1 MRVNHLTR
9 EARAVVPAEAKIKAW
24 IEVRK
29 YYRGATEPHFYHA
42 QHNLIL
48 NKGLD
53 HGLANWGGII
63 WHPVEDEQYRG
74 FEQMFVYV
82 AVGTGTAAPAT
93 TQTGL
98 QNELARTAANLWL
111 GAGRTRTRLS
121 NGVYRVTFTRAF
133 NYNQANG
140 NLTEFGGSHS
150 GDSADGTHTR
160 ELFRDSGGNPIV
172 ITKTSNERLAITYHF
187 EVTLTPTVQTDQGS
201 INLVDQNNNVVITR
215 LVRGLWIAN
224 PYYDFPDYLGFLG
237 EKFNGDPTGDR
248 IGHWTTSQ
256 AANMTYLDTSDVN
269 GGLYGARLAY
279 TNGTYYRDVEGERGP
294 EASNVSIFAYGL
306 AGVVDWQVSYKL
318 RFVNSAGSDNPIQK
332 NKDYRLR
339 LALRLSVSRL

>member
-9 EARAVVPAEAKIKAW
+9 EARAVVPAAVKIKAW

-63 WHPVEDEQYRG
+63 IHPVENVEYCG

-98 QNELARTAANLWL
+98 QNEIARTAANLGL

-121 NGVYRVTFTRAF
+121 NGVHRVTFTRAF
-133 NYNQANG
+133 DYSQANG

-150 GDSADGTHTR
+150 GNAADGTHTR
-160 ELFRDSGGNPIV
+160 ELFRDGGGNPIV
-172 ITKTSNERLAITYHF
+172 ITKTVDERLAITYHF

-201 INLVDQNNNVVITR
+201 IDLLDQSNNVVLTR
-215 LVRGLWIAN
+215 LVRGLWTGAGTDPFHDYGGLIGDNGRAN
-224 PYYDFPDYLGFLG
+224 A
-237 EKFNGDPTGDR
+237 

-256 AANMTYLDTSDVN
+256 ASSMTYSSGN
-269 GGLYGARLAY
+269 SANNAYGARLAY
-279 TNGTYYRDVEGERGP
+279 TNGNYYRDVEGERGP
-294 EASNVSIFAYGL
+294 EASNVNIFAYGL
-306 AGVVDWQVSYKL
+306 TDSAGGQPTYKL
-318 RFVNSAGSDNPIQK
+318 RFVDGSGADNPIVK
-332 NKDYRLR
+332 DKDYRLR

>member
-9 EARAVVPAEAKIKAW
+9 EVKAVVPAEAKIKAW

-63 WHPVEDEQYRG
+63 IHPVEDEYYRG

-98 QNELARTAANLWL
+98 QNEIARTAANLGL
-111 GAGRTRTRLS
+111 GAGRTRVRLS
-121 NGVYRVTFTRAF
+121 DGVHRVTFTRSF
-133 NYNQANG
+133 DYSQANG

-150 GDSADGTHTR
+150 GNSADGTHTR
-160 ELFRDSGGNPIV
+160 ELFRDGGGNPIV
-172 ITKTSNERLAITYHF
+172 ITKTSNERLAIAYHF

-201 INLVDQNNNVVITR
+201 INLVNQNNNVVLTR
-215 LVRGLWIAN
+215 LVRGLWIGRGSN
-224 PYYDFPDYLGFLG
+224 SNDTYNDYGGFIGDNGRG
-237 EKFNGDPTGDR
+237 EM

-256 AANMTYLDTSDVN
+256 AANMTYLDTTDFN
-269 GGLYGARLAY
+269 GGLYGGRLAY

-306 AGVVDWQVSYKL
+306 AGWVNFHVSYKL

>member
-9 EARAVVPAEAKIKAW
+9 EAKAVVPAEAKIKAW

-63 WHPVEDEQYRG
+63 NHPVESQQYRG

-98 QNELARTAANLWL
+98 QNELARTAANLGL
-111 GAGRTRTRLS
+111 GAGRTRVRLS
-121 NGVYRVTFTRAF
+121 DGVHRVTFTRSF
-133 NYNQANG
+133 DYSQANG

-150 GDSADGTHTR
+150 GNAADGTHTR
-160 ELFRDSGGNPIV
+160 ELFRDGGGNPIV
-172 ITKTSNERLAITYHF
+172 ITKTVNERLAITYHF
-187 EVTLTPTVQTDQGS
+187 EVTLTPTVQTEQGS
-201 INLVDQNNNVVITR
+201 IDLLDQSNNVVLTR
-215 LVRGLWIAN
+215 LVRGLWIGRDSS
-224 PYYDFPDYLGFLG
+224 PHGDYGGFIG
-237 EKFNGDPTGDR
+237 DNGQGQM

-256 AANMTYLDTSDVN
+256 AANMTYLDTADFN
-269 GGLYGARLAY
+269 GGRYGARLAY
-279 TNGTYYRDVEGERGP
+279 TNGNYYRDVEGERGP

-306 AGVVDWQVSYKL
+306 AGWVNFHVSYKL

>member
-98 QNELARTAANLWL
+98 QNEIARTAANLGL

-201 INLVDQNNNVVITR
+201 INLVDQNNNVVLTR
-215 LVRGLWIAN
+215 LVRGLWIGRGS
-224 PYYDFPDYLGFLG
+224 DGDYNDYGGFIGDNGRG
-237 EKFNGDPTGDR
+237 EM
-248 IGHWTTSQ
+248 IGHWKTSQ
-256 AANMTYLDTSDVN
+256 AANMTYLDTTDFD
-269 GGLYGARLAY
+269 GGRYGARLAY

-306 AGVVDWQVSYKL
+306 AGFVNYQVSYKL
-318 RFVNSAGSDNPIQK
+318 RFVDAAGADNPILK
-332 NKDYRLR
+332 DKDYRLR